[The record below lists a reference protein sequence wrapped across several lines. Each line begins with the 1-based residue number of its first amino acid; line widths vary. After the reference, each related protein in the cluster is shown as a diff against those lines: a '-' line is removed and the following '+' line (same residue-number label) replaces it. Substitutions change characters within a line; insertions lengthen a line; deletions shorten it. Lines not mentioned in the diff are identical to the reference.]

1 MIGSTFREDSNKLT
15 TDIISKMST
24 KIVGTDS
31 CSCEANIKVDFN
43 LICSISNL
51 FLCIYEKV
59 PDLSSKPSILL
70 YPVIV
75 FK

>member
-1 MIGSTFREDSNKLT
+1 MALLLEKTQTNLQQIYFQKCLQKVD
-15 TDIISKMST
+15 
-24 KIVGTDS
+24 GTDS
-31 CSCEANIKVDFN
+31 CFCEANTKVDFN

-51 FLCIYEKV
+51 SIYENV
-59 PDLSSKPSILL
+59 PDLSSKQSILL

>member
-1 MIGSTFREDSNKLT
+1 MALLLEKTQTNLQQIYFQKCLQKVDG
-15 TDIISKMST
+15 I
-24 KIVGTDS
+24 DS
-31 CSCEANIKVDFN
+31 CSCEANTKVDFN